1 VQDRSRDVMDPWI
14 QGISIVGSRVDH
26 GLDQSRADHPKDHE
40 KDDAAQSTHAVWLLL
55 REPA

>member
-1 VQDRSRDVMDPWI
+1 MVWTSPEHM
-14 QGISIVGSRVDH
+14 
-26 GLDQSRADHPKDHE
+26 DHPKDHE